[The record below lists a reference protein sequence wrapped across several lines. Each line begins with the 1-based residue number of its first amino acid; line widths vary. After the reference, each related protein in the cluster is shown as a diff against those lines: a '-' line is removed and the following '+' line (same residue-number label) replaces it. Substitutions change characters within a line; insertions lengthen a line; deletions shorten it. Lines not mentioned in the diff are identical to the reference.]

1 MNRAFIGRWETA
13 YARRGEWYAHERHR
27 KVHIPNGAF
36 GLLVGPFPARGR
48 RVALKA
54 CQRGRLE
61 LLQTGMP
68 GKGCVAGE
76 LCCRR
81 CQEKHSRN

>member
-1 MNRAFIGRWETA
+1 MLTSVTEKFTFQK
-13 YARRGEWYAHERHR
+13 AH
-27 KVHIPNGAF
+27 
-36 GLLVGPFPARGR
+36 LVGPFPARGR